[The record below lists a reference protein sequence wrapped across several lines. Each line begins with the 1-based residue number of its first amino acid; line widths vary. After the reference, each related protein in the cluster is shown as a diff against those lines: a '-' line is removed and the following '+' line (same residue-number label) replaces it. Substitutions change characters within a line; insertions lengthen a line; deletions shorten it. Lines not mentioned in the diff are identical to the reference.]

1 MMILQMKIRRHIKI
15 LFFLWIALAGF
26 PSFPALA
33 MTSSSQDDLRS
44 RNQKLNV
51 LFRLSGLKNILENTE
66 FALQTAGNINDE
78 ALAPGQDG
86 FARRIMH
93 QAYSHE
99 KFYRVQRQPFLENY
113 KPQHVLSVVQWYR
126 SSIGKK
132 LLRLENEAN
141 NPDSQSARELF
152 AINLLSSPPSEER
165 LLLIEKV
172 ERSLVATEAGKAL
185 YLGYV
190 KLMYPFNKKIQGKRL
205 GKMLRILD
213 ESITEPMREV
223 TLRSLLFSFKDIKD
237 KELEKY
243 AEFLNS
249 KASRWF
255 SQTTLLGFKKGIKKN
270 LYQAEQIQEDLLK
283 EIESG
288 GPEFPLIK
296 EIAPPGQRYLLI
308 GKRDP
313 FRPLVDVRGLVSLST
328 EGPKSK
334 ARLFG
339 NELKDIPPIAL
350 LVFSKI
356 EDQHPELY
364 KSLKHFERLIND
376 REALEEMTD
385 EDYSDAMED
394 YRTALERASDIK
406 MDESPLQIEYDSLR
420 MTGIIQK
427 KSEVVAMFEIGKT
440 GYAVR
445 QGDRIGPVF
454 GYVDEI
460 QDEQVIVVEKFRDY
474 LGNTLTNQTVIEF
487 YQSTSSE
494 GDTNS

>member
-1 MMILQMKIRRHIKI
+1 
-15 LFFLWIALAGF
+15 
-26 PSFPALA
+26 
-33 MTSSSQDDLRS
+33 
-44 RNQKLNV
+44 
-51 LFRLSGLKNILENTE
+51 
-66 FALQTAGNINDE
+66 
-78 ALAPGQDG
+78 
-86 FARRIMH
+86 
-93 QAYSHE
+93 
-99 KFYRVQRQPFLENY
+99 
-113 KPQHVLSVVQWYR
+113 
-126 SSIGKK
+126 
-132 LLRLENEAN
+132 
-141 NPDSQSARELF
+141 
-152 AINLLSSPPSEER
+152 
-165 LLLIEKV
+165 
-172 ERSLVATEAGKAL
+172 
-185 YLGYV
+185 
-190 KLMYPFNKKIQGKRL
+190 
-205 GKMLRILD
+205 MLRILD

-313 FRPLVDVRGLVSLST
+313 FRPLVDVRGLISLST

-427 KSEVVAMFEIGKT
+427 KSEAVAMFEIGKV

-460 QDEQVIVVEKFRDY
+460 QGEQVIVVEKFRDY
-474 LGNTLTNQTVIEF
+474 LGNTLTNQKVIEF